1 MSRRA
6 PRSAAAD
13 LIEARGLKALRL
25 LDPERAHG
33 AALWALKRGL
43 APGAGASFDPM
54 LRSDVLGLDIPSPI
68 GVAAGF
74 DKNAEAPDAM
84 LDRGFGFVEIGSVT
98 PRPQPGNPKPRLF
111 RLTEDRAAINRF
123 GFNNEGMDV
132 VASRLHARRGGPQ
145 RVWANLGANKD
156 TEDKAEDYVKV
167 MERLHGLVA
176 AMTLNISSPNTERL
190 RDLQGAEALDA
201 LLTRAIRARDKL
213 ATAGERTPLLL
224 KIAPDLT
231 DAEISEIAEVAL
243 ARQIDGVIATNT
255 TLDRTG
261 LKSAHADEKGG
272 LSGAPL
278 KERSLEVLKTLRRA
292 TEGRIPLIGVGGI
305 ETAEDAYK
313 RIRAG
318 ASAVQIYTAM
328 VYEGPGLG
336 ARIGEGLADLLTR
349 DGFASPAEAVGA
361 DAKVKR
367 KALDLASRRV
377 QTGR

>member
-1 MSRRA
+1 MSDGGRRGV
-6 PRSAAAD
+6 
-13 LIEARGLKALRL
+13 LEEQGLKAMHM

-33 AALWALKRGL
+33 LAIWSLKNGL
-43 APGAGASFDPM
+43 APGKGAKLAPLLKTGVF
-54 LRSDVLGLDIPSPI
+54 GLTLPSPI

-84 LDRGFGFVEIGSVT
+84 LDRGWGFVEIGAAT

-123 GFNNEGMDV
+123 GFNNEGV
-132 VASRLHARRGGPQ
+132 NAVAARLRARTGSPT

-156 TEDKAEDYVKV
+156 SEDKAEDYVKV
-167 MERLHGLVA
+167 MEKLHGLVG

-201 LLTRAIRARDKL
+201 LLTRAIKARDRL
-213 ATAGERTPLLL
+213 ALVGERTPLLL

-231 DAEISEIAEVAL
+231 DAEITEIAEVAM
-243 ARQIDGVIATNT
+243 ARNIDGIVATNT

-261 LKSAHADEKGG
+261 LKSPHAEEKGG

-278 KERSLEVLKTLRRA
+278 KQRSLEVLKKFRRA
-292 TEGRIPLIGVGGI
+292 TRGQLPLIGVGGI
-305 ETAEDAYK
+305 ETADDAYQ

-328 VYEGPGLG
+328 VYEGPSLG
-336 ARIGEGLADLLTR
+336 ARIAEGLAIRLAK
-349 DGFASPAEAVGA
+349 DGFASVADAVGA
-361 DAKVKR
+361 DVKVR
-367 KALDLASRRV
+367 A
-377 QTGR
+377 

>member
-1 MSRRA
+1 MSKA
-6 PRSAAAD
+6 SSPTNVGRS
-13 LIEARGLKALRL
+13 LIEEHGLKAMHMF
-25 LDPERAHG
+25 DPERAHRL
-33 AALWALKRGL
+33 AVWSLKHGI
-43 APGAGASFDPM
+43 APGKGAQLDPI
-54 LRSDVLGLDIPSPI
+54 LATTVFGLTLPSPI

-84 LDRGFGFVEIGSVT
+84 LNRGWGFIEIGAAT
-98 PRPQPGNPKPRLF
+98 PRAQPGNPKPRLF

-123 GFNNEGMDV
+123 GFNNEGVDAIAV
-132 VASRLHARRGGPQ
+132 RLRARTGLPT

-167 MERLHGLVA
+167 MEKLHGLVG

-201 LLTRAIRARDKL
+201 LLSRAIKARDRL
-213 ATAGERTPLLL
+213 ALVGEKTPLLL

-231 DAEISEIAEVAL
+231 DAEINEIAEVAL
-243 ARQIDGVIATNT
+243 ARRIDGIVATNT

-261 LKSAHADEKGG
+261 LKSAYSAEKGG

-278 KERSLEVLKTLRRA
+278 KQRSLDVLKKFRRA
-292 TEGRIPLIGVGGI
+292 TKGRLPLIGVGGI
-305 ETAEDAYK
+305 ETADDAYQ

-318 ASAVQIYTAM
+318 ASAIQVYTAM

-336 ARIGEGLADLLTR
+336 ARIAHGVAARLAR
-349 DGFASPAEAVGA
+349 DGFSSVADAVGV
-361 DAKVKR
+361 DVKI
-367 KALDLASRRV
+367 KGGAP
-377 QTGR
+377 

>member
-1 MSRRA
+1 MSSQKPTDRA
-6 PRSAAAD
+6 PSP
-13 LIEARGLKALRL
+13 LEQHGLKVMRM

-33 AALWALKRGL
+33 LAIWSLKRGI
-43 APGAGASFDPM
+43 APGKGADFDPI
-54 LRSDVLGLDIPSPI
+54 LQTSIFGLSLPAPV

-84 LDRGFGFVEIGSVT
+84 LDRGWGFVEIGAAT

-123 GFNNEGMDV
+123 GFNNEGVDV
-132 VASRLHARRGGPQ
+132 IAGRLRARPGGPM

-167 MERLHGLVA
+167 MEKLHGLVG

-201 LLTRAIRARDKL
+201 LLSRAIKARDRL
-213 ATAGERTPLLL
+213 ALVGEKTPLLL

-231 DAEISEIAEVAL
+231 DAEIGEIAEVAMG
-243 ARQIDGVIATNT
+243 RQIDGVVATNT

-261 LKSAHADEKGG
+261 LKSPHAAEKGG

-278 KERSLEVLKTLRRA
+278 KQRSLEVLKKFRRA
-292 TEGRIPLIGVGGI
+292 TKGRLPLIGVGGI
-305 ETAEDAYK
+305 ETADDAYL

-318 ASAVQIYTAM
+318 ASAVQLYTAM

-336 ARIGEGLADLLTR
+336 ARIADGLAQRLKR
-349 DGFASPAEAVGA
+349 DGFANVADAVGV
-361 DAKVKR
+361 DVKIR
-367 KALDLASRRV
+367 GGAP
-377 QTGR
+377 

>member
-1 MSRRA
+1 MSDGARRGV
-6 PRSAAAD
+6 
-13 LIEARGLKALRL
+13 LEEQGLKAMHM

-33 AALWALKRGL
+33 LAIWSLKNGL
-43 APGAGASFDPM
+43 APGKGAKLAPLLKTGVF
-54 LRSDVLGLDIPSPI
+54 GLTLPSPI

-84 LDRGFGFVEIGSVT
+84 LDRGWGFVEVGAAT

-123 GFNNEGMDV
+123 GFNNEGVDA
-132 VASRLHARRGGPQ
+132 VAARLRARTGSPT

-167 MERLHGLVA
+167 MEKLHGLVG

-201 LLTRAIRARDKL
+201 LLTRAIKARDRL
-213 ATAGERTPLLL
+213 ALVGERTPLLL

-231 DAEISEIAEVAL
+231 DAEITEIAEVAM
-243 ARQIDGVIATNT
+243 ARNIDGIVATNT

-261 LKSAHADEKGG
+261 LKSPHAEEKGG

-278 KERSLEVLKTLRRA
+278 KQRSLEVLKKFRRA
-292 TEGRIPLIGVGGI
+292 TRGQLPLIGVGGI
-305 ETAEDAYK
+305 ETADDAYQ

-318 ASAVQIYTAM
+318 ASVVQIYTAM
-328 VYEGPGLG
+328 VYEGPSLG
-336 ARIGEGLADLLTR
+336 ARIAEGLAIRLAK
-349 DGFASPAEAVGA
+349 DGFASVADAVGA
-361 DAKVKR
+361 DVKVR
-367 KALDLASRRV
+367 A
-377 QTGR
+377 